1 MHEKQVGFEFGS
13 SADELKTRC
22 DARNDAGDFAA
33 AFDLQAVGGVVPVV
47 FRREQRIEITDKVG
61 GAHGVPPQSRVKT

>member
-13 SADELKTRC
+13 SADEIKTRR

-47 FRREQRIEITDKVG
+47 FRREQRI
-61 GAHGVPPQSRVKT
+61 